1 MFNGYKK
8 DIAAAA
14 PKTEE
19 LQEGYPTE
27 GSPSLGIPATQP
39 GAAWFHMIT
48 TELLNVIKELG
59 VLPDKNSLN
68 QLATAILTLKFPTGT
83 AFEYL
88 RDKNY
93 SKNDIVFTDER
104 LYLCMANNG
113 PASSVVK
120 PGTNDSVWQ
129 KIPLKQ
135 DVLALVSDATTS
147 VKGIVQLSDNI
158 TADASSITKA
168 VTPHAIVQQ
177 NYAKSINGVKPDT
190 SGNVS
195 ISRVNSAASAD
206 TAKSATKAT
215 NADKATH
222 ASTADSATKA
232 TNADKATHAST
243 ADSATK
249 ATQDSTG
256 QQINTTY
263 IKSLSVNGRTITYTK
278 GNGTTGTITTQDT
291 NTTYSKLSQ
300 FTNDSGYITDGHNF
314 SSGVTVNGYKITVG

>member
-14 PKTEE
+14 PKIEE

-39 GAAWFHMIT
+39 GAAWFSMIT

-59 VLPDKNSLN
+59 VTPDKNSLN
-68 QLATAILTLKFPTGT
+68 QLATAILTLKFPSGT
-83 AFEYL
+83 AFKYL

-93 SKNDIVFTDER
+93 STNDIVFTNNH
-104 LYLCMANNG
+104 LYLCMSNNG
-113 PASSVVK
+113 PATAVVE
-120 PGTNDSVWQ
+120 PETNDSVWQ

-195 ISRVNSAASAD
+195 ITRVNSAASAD
-206 TAKSATKAT
+206 SAT
-215 NADKATH
+215 NATH
-222 ASTADSATKA
+222 ATSAGYASRST
-232 TNADKATHAST
+232 N
-243 ADSATK
+243 
-249 ATQDSTG
+249 
-256 QQINTTY
+256 
-263 IKSLSVNGRTITYTK
+263 NGSFFI
-278 GNGTTGTITTQDT
+278 
-291 NTTYSKLSQ
+291 
-300 FTNDSGYITDGHNF
+300 SGYEV
-314 SSGVTVNGYKITVG
+314 SVG

>member
-14 PKTEE
+14 PKIEE

-48 TELLNVIKELG
+48 TELLNAIKELG
-59 VLPDKNSLN
+59 VTPDKNSLN

-135 DVLALVSDATTS
+135 DVLALVPDSTTT

-195 ISRVNSAASAD
+195 ITRVNSAASAD

-232 TNADKATHAST
+232 TQ
-243 ADSATK
+243 DSA
-249 ATQDSTG
+249 G

-278 GNGTTGTITTQDT
+278 GNGSTGTITTQDT

>member
-8 DIAAAA
+8 DIAAVA
-14 PKTEE
+14 PKIEE

-48 TELLNVIKELG
+48 TELLNAIKELG
-59 VLPDKNSLN
+59 VTPDKNSLN

-104 LYLCMANNG
+104 LYLCVANNG

-135 DVLALVSDATTS
+135 DVLALVPDSTTT

-206 TAKSATKAT
+206 TAK
-215 NADKATH
+215 
-222 ASTADSATKA
+222 SATKA

>member
-14 PKTEE
+14 PKIEE

-48 TELLNVIKELG
+48 TELLNAIKELG
-59 VLPDKNSLN
+59 VTPDKNSLN
-68 QLATAILTLKFPTGT
+68 QLATAILTLKFPTGI

-129 KIPLKQ
+129 KFPLKQ
-135 DVLALVSDATTS
+135 DVLALVPDATTS
-147 VKGIVQLSDNI
+147 VKGIVQLCDNI
-158 TADASSITKA
+158 EQNASNTSMA
-168 VTPHAIVQQ
+168 VTPHAVAQQ
-177 NYAKSINGVKPDT
+177 NFIKSINGTKPDT

-195 ISRVNSAASAD
+195 IAHVNSATSAD

-215 NADKATH
+215 Q
-222 ASTADSATKA
+222 DSA
-232 TNADKATHAST
+232 
-243 ADSATK
+243 
-249 ATQDSTG
+249 G